1 MIKSLEASDLDL
13 AIGLTEGWIAALG
26 AGNSHF
32 KLVGKYV
39 STPLCWAISA
49 GAKQDKINS
58 VSDLKGGK
66 LGISRIGSGSYVMGF
81 VLAEKQGW
89 LKADEEPFEFKILN
103 DFKRLR
109 DGVNDGTADAFMW
122 EIFTTK
128 SVAPHPTLLLGTIC

>member
-1 MIKSLEASDLDL
+1 MVKSLEASEIDI

-26 AGNSHF
+26 AGSPYF

-49 GAKQDKINS
+49 GAKQTRINS
-58 VSDLKGGK
+58 IADLKNGK

-81 VLAEKQGW
+81 VLAEQQGW
-89 LKADEEPFEFKILN
+89 LEVGKEPFDFKILN
-103 DFKRLR
+103 DFKGLR
-109 DGVNDGTADAFMW
+109 DGVNNGTADAFMW

-128 SVAPHPTLLLGTIC
+128 

>member
-1 MIKSLEASDLDL
+1 MVTSLGAGEIDL

-26 AGNSHF
+26 AGNPSF

-58 VSDLKGGK
+58 VADLKNGK

-81 VLAEKQGW
+81 VLADQQGW
-89 LKADEEPFEFKILN
+89 LNEEKEPFEFQILN

-109 DGVNDGTADAFMW
+109 DGVNNGIADAFMW
-122 EIFTTK
+122 EVFTSK
-128 SVAPHPTLLLGTIC
+128 WVGHLTLMREAIV

>member
-1 MIKSLEASDLDL
+1 MVKSLEALEIDL

-26 AGNSHF
+26 AGNPHF

-49 GAKQDKINS
+49 GAKQNKINS
-58 VSDLKGGK
+58 VADLKDGK

-81 VLAEKQGW
+81 VLADQQGW
-89 LKADEEPFEFKILN
+89 LKEEKEPFEFQILN

-109 DGVNDGTADAFMW
+109 DGVNNGIADAFMW
-122 EIFTTK
+122 EVFTSK
-128 SVAPHPTLLLGTIC
+128 